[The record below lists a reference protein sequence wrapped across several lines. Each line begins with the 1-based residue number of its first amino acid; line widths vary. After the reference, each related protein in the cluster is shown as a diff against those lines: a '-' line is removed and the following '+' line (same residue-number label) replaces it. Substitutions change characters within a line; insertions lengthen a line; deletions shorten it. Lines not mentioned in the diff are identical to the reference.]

1 MDKEEFFK
9 DVREDLPGPLN
20 GVLVVEATTTWA
32 GPMTGCILADLG
44 ARVIK
49 LEHPSGEV
57 ARNIPPMVPES
68 QLSVFNETVN
78 RNKESLSVD
87 LRSEKGKE
95 VVVKLVEKADLF
107 IENFRPGTLND
118 WGLGFSS
125 LRQYK
130 SDLVY
135 VSVSGFGQFGPLSER
150 VGYDPLAQNYT
161 GWAAL
166 NGEPM
171 GGPVKAPTFL
181 ADDLGG
187 LHGALA
193 AMAALRHR
201 DQSGE
206 GQHVDV
212 SLVDSIMF
220 QSNGLA
226 SLGAMG
232 LPTPRMGNQFSIAAP
247 VNNYVCSDGTVFAG
261 VLLDSHWQQLAKE
274 IGQEQLQG
282 LSGAQ
287 RLEQR
292 ESLDALLAAY
302 CLTRKVEDIVTRFA
316 ELGLPATRV
325 NTPAEVAQ
333 EPHIHARDMLIST
346 QLSDGTIM
354 PIVGPAAKFSRTP
367 TTIRH
372 PAPRLGQHNDRIL
385 SDLGYSDAERAELRD
400 KGAVG

>member
-1 MDKEEFFK
+1 MKKEEFFK
-9 DVREDLPGPLN
+9 DVRQDLPGPLS
-20 GVLVVEATTTWA
+20 GVLVIEATTTWA
-32 GPMTGCILADLG
+32 GPMTACILADFG

-68 QLSVFNETVN
+68 QLSIFNETVN

-87 LRSEKGKE
+87 LRSGQGKE
-95 VVVKLVEKADLF
+95 VVFRLIEKADLF

-118 WGLGFSS
+118 WGLGFAN
-125 LRQYK
+125 LQRYK
-130 SDLVY
+130 PDLVY

-166 NGEPM
+166 NGDPE

-201 DQSGE
+201 DQTGE
-206 GQHVDV
+206 GQQVDV

-220 QSNGLA
+220 QSNGMA

-232 LPTPRMGNQFSIAAP
+232 LPTPRMGNQFAIAAP
-247 VNNYVCSDGTVFAG
+247 INNYVCADGTVFAG

-274 IGQEQLQG
+274 LDQEQLQG

-292 ESLDALLAAY
+292 DSLDALLADY
-302 CLTRKVEDIVTRFA
+302 CLIRKVDDIVNRFA

-325 NTPAEVAQ
+325 NTPAEIAQ

-346 QLSDGTIM
+346 QLSDGSTV
-354 PIVGPAAKFSRTP
+354 PLVGPAAKFSRTP

-372 PAPRLGQHNDRIL
+372 PAPSLGQHNGLIL
-385 SDLGYSDAERAELRD
+385 TDLGYSDAEQAKLRD
-400 KGAVG
+400 KGVIG